1 MDALPPEIHWNIFMM
16 NTERDNKTL
25 EMYIPDS
32 ADHRLDTARNCSQ
45 VCRLWR
51 ALLLQLSSVWGRL
64 LHLQNLEHTTDAWR
78 EAVASRIGEASLWI
92 TGEVTDSTR
101 PFIFP
106 ILEEKW
112 QNVQVLEI
120 SDESLFSNKVLPT
133 WSFLEKEAP
142 KLELFRLSAHMVDAI
157 GLELEVPMHI
167 LPFSPLFGNTAPRLK
182 IFTLEEAFHL
192 SLPAPWM
199 ANLHSVTF
207 YKPQNG
213 PLLLSALKSMPLL
226 RELDVYGGN
235 ALQPMFSA
243 QDGDLDKPHLPLL
256 ESLTLDPFYY
266 PMDMILLLESIT
278 LPPGQRLLRK
288 LVIPEV
294 FKDHQRVHCAVTKWI
309 HAYMSASPPRHLS
322 LSADYQRIL
331 TLEDI
336 RDIGSGEG
344 MRVDIVLDD
353 TQSHVT
359 IEEIAASLRYSVVEE
374 LDVALT
380 DSDFARPLRPL
391 FAVLQSVT
399 RLTVDGHHLEPLFH
413 VMLQFSL
420 FPNLHTIYFRGTSLH
435 PDRNNCEE
443 ANTLA
448 TLKRFLEHRVQIG
461 SPVSVLDLS
470 SVHLTAL
477 PNNLNMERLIQI
489 PGLSVVLPEDRK
501 V

>member
-1 MDALPPEIHWNIFMM
+1 MDSLPPEIYWNIFMM
-16 NTERDNKTL
+16 NTERGNKPL
-25 EMYIPDS
+25 ELYIPE

-78 EAVASRIGEASLWI
+78 EVVASRIGEASLWI
-92 TGEVTDSTR
+92 TGKVTDSTR
-101 PFIFP
+101 RFIFA
-106 ILEEKW
+106 ILQEKW
-112 QNVQVLEI
+112 QNVQELEI
-120 SDESLFSNKVLPT
+120 KDENLYDDEILPT
-133 WSFLEKEAP
+133 WSFLEREAP
-142 KLELFRLSAHMVDAI
+142 KLEVFELTADMCEAF
-157 GLELEVPMHI
+157 GLPALMPT
-167 LPFSPLFGNTAPRLK
+167 LPFSPLFRNTAPRLK
-182 IFTLEEAFHL
+182 IFQLWEPFHF

-207 YKPQNG
+207 FRPQNG
-213 PLLLSALKSMPLL
+213 PLILSALKSMPLL
-226 RELDVYGGN
+226 RELYVYGGN
-235 ALQPMFSA
+235 TLQPMFPA
-243 QDGDLDKPHLPLL
+243 EDGDLDKPHLPLL

-288 LVIPEV
+288 LVIREV
-294 FKDHQRVHCAVTKWI
+294 YEDHQRVHCSVTKWI
-309 HAYMSASPPRHLS
+309 HAYISASPPRHLS
-322 LSADYQRIL
+322 LSDYQRIL

-353 TQSHVT
+353 TQSHAT

-380 DSDFARPLRPL
+380 DSAFARPLRPL

-399 RLTVDGHHLEPLFH
+399 HLTADGDYLEPLFH
-413 VMLQFSL
+413 DMLQFSL

-435 PDRNNCEE
+435 PDWDFDYEE

-470 SVHLTAL
+470 SVHPTAL
-477 PNNLNMERLIQI
+477 PNNLNKERLIQI